1 MTFNDFVEN
10 PHKKEIVSYPSVSK
24 MDSGLLVSSEER
36 EAIRIKE
43 LQEQHDK
50 EVAES
55 KAYNESIGTVDPLY
69 GAFKPLNGVLVRVF
83 TPEIP
88 EIKEGS
94 LLLMN
99 GPKKIVSET
108 KAGVGTKSVESEY
121 DKFSR
126 RAFVVSSNVNS
137 IPSGSIV
144 QLSSAV
150 ITPRYLPAAE
160 AFFFEYAF
168 THWSVDEVPPKS
180 YTNRH
185 FGYFLV
191 PPHLI
196 QCLIEE

>member
-1 MTFNDFVEN
+1 MTFNDFVKN

-126 RAFVVSSNVNS
+126 KAFVVSSNVNS

-144 QLSSAV
+144 QLSSVV

-168 THWSVDEVPPKS
+168 THWSVDEVPPRN